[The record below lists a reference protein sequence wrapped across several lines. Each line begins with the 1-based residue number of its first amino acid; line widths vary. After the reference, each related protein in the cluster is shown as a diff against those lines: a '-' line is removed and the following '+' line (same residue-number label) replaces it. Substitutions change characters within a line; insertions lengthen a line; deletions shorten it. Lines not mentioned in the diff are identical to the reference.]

1 MAELTAQD
9 VKAFDISD
17 LEEIQD
23 LFGALNKHAL
33 VLVMTEDQVISYA
46 NQKYLDLCGFTAD
59 ELIGQHVRVLRSG
72 HHPDD
77 YIEDIWG
84 KLYQGEAWSGVIC
97 GLNREGTHYW
107 EDLTIT
113 PFCRKVD
120 DRRHFLCVST
130 DVTAAKNRE
139 QIIEA
144 YNETLTNIAK
154 GLPLKDI
161 FDQLVLGVE
170 AIYPHMNCAVM
181 LLEEGRYLR
190 GTSGP
195 SLPDEYVKAIDF
207 LEIGETVGSCGAA
220 AWGQR
225 LVVIEDILSHPNWQP
240 YLELMSHTAFRAC
253 WSQPIIGSD
262 QKTLGTFA
270 IYYKTV
276 RPPDRAELDLI
287 LSCAQICR
295 VAIESFRARQELI
308 EQKNHAEAANLA
320 KGEFLANMSH
330 ELRTPLNAILGFSGI
345 LQKELF
351 GPINNKRYQGY
362 IDDIEGSASF
372 LLNMIND
379 ILDISVIETGKLF
392 PLPRVLS
399 VIEILKSCERLVRNR
414 AEEARLTLAIQLPE
428 EEYYIR
434 ADDQHVKQILVNLLV
449 NAIKFTPG
457 KGRVSLTVK
466 PVDQTEERMADVGEL
481 SCADGAAKP
490 FIAFVVEDTGVGI
503 EEKDLTRVLEP
514 FYQVQ
519 GSMTRNHSGVG
530 LGLALALKLAR
541 AQGGNLSIKSKVG
554 EGTQVIVTLP
564 RADYPAA

>member
-1 MAELTAQD
+1 MADLPRQD

-17 LEEIQD
+17 LEQIQD

-33 VLVMTEDQVISYA
+33 VLVMTADQLISYA
-46 NQKYLDLCGFTAD
+46 NQKYLDLSGYTAK
-59 ELIGQHVRVLRSG
+59 ELIGQHVKILRSG
-72 HHPDD
+72 YHSDD

-84 KLYQGEAWSGVIC
+84 ELHQGKPWSGVLC
-97 GLNREGTHYW
+97 SLNREGTHYW

-113 PFCRKVD
+113 PFCRKAD
-120 DRRHFLCVST
+120 NCSYFLCVST
-130 DVTAAKNRE
+130 DVTAMKNRE
-139 QIIEA
+139 QIMVA
-144 YNETLTNIAK
+144 YNDTLTNIAL
-154 GLPLKDI
+154 GLPLKEI
-161 FDQLVLGVE
+161 FDQLILRIE
-170 AIYPHMNCAVM
+170 ATYPHMNCGVM
-181 LLEEGRYLR
+181 LLEDECYLR
-190 GTSGP
+190 STSGP
-195 SLPDEYVKAIDF
+195 SLPQFYNEATDF
-207 LEIGETVGSCGAA
+207 LEIGEFVGSCGAA
-220 AWGQR
+220 AWGQK
-225 LVVIEDILSHPNWQP
+225 LVVVEDIYNHPNWEEVVP
-240 YLELMSHTAFRAC
+240 LMQQTPFRAC

-276 RPPDRAELDLI
+276 RPPDRSELDLI

-295 VAIESFRARQELI
+295 VAIESHVARQELI
-308 EQKNHAEAANLA
+308 EQRNHAEAANLA

-351 GPINNKRYQGY
+351 GPIDNKRYKGY

-372 LLNMIND
+372 LLTMIND

-414 AEEARLTLAIQLPE
+414 AEEARLSLSIRLPE
-428 EEYYIR
+428 EECYIR
-434 ADDQHVKQILVNLLV
+434 ADDRHVKQILVNLLV
-449 NAIKFTPG
+449 NSIKFTPG
-457 KGRVSLTVK
+457 KGQVSLTVK
-466 PVDQTEERMADVGEL
+466 PLDQAEGNMVDADNP
-481 SCADGAAKP
+481 SSDGGAIRS
-490 FIAFVVEDTGVGI
+490 FISFIVEDTGVGI
-503 EEKDLTRVLEP
+503 EEKDLSKVLEP

-541 AQGGNLSIKSKVG
+541 AQGGDLTIKSKVG
-554 EGTQVIVTLP
+554 EGTRVTVNLP
-564 RADYPAA
+564 RADRPRS